1 MFDKHELDENS
12 TVKNSLTVQSED
24 SRNVERNVKDYNLD
38 MVISLRYR
46 INLKQLLILESK
58 YFDFEKL
65 VLWQKSIYKH

>member
-46 INLKQLLILESK
+46 INLK
-58 YFDFEKL
+58 
-65 VLWQKSIYKH
+65 